1 MRYGNYTSVLCHD
14 TSEHLVPQYL
24 LLDMLQENLIASS
37 YDDKDLGRMIER
49 NHQNKVTVIVEE
61 EQSHK
66 VGTGMIDTIK
76 GVLLVE

>member
-1 MRYGNYTSVLCHD
+1 
-14 TSEHLVPQYL
+14 
-24 LLDMLQENLIASS
+24 
-37 YDDKDLGRMIER
+37 MIER